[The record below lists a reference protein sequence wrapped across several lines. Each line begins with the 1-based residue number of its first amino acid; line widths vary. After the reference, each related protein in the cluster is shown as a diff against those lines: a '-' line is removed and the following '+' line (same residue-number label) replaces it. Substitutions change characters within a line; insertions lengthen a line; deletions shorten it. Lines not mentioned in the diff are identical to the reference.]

1 VRRRQRYRVMSNIG
15 TEIFVANLSE
25 RINEEDLRK
34 FFEKYAGVH
43 NVEIIRDRV
52 TNRSKCRAFVKVDS
66 EESAYTAITALS
78 NSELDG
84 KSVILTIALERGF
97 YEY

>member
-1 VRRRQRYRVMSNIG
+1 MKN

-25 RINEEDLRK
+25 KVTEEDLRL
-34 FFEKYAGVH
+34 FFEKYAEVH
-43 NVEIIRDRV
+43 SVEIIRDRV
-52 TNRSKCRAFVKVDS
+52 TGRSKCRAFVTVDN

-78 NSELDG
+78 NAELEG
-84 KSVILTIALERGF
+84 KSVILSIALDRGF